1 MPDASPGFSLA
12 EIAQR
17 LGGEVVGDGAV
28 RIREIATLAQAGPE
42 ALSFLTNPKYRAQLA
57 TTKAAAVIVGP
68 RDRDATGLPRIVV
81 ANPYAYLARALALF
95 NPPPALAPGIH
106 SSAVVED
113 GAQVDAS
120 AAIGPLTHVARG
132 ARIGARC
139 RIGAGCHVGEGVVL
153 GEDCVLHAGV
163 TIYHGCIL
171 GRRVIVHAGA
181 VIGADGFGFA
191 PEDGHWVKIPQ
202 IGRVVIGDDVEI
214 GANTTIDRGALD
226 DTVIE
231 EGVKLDNLIQIAHNV
246 RIGAHTVMAACV
258 GVAGSTTIGRH
269 CMVGGAAGIIG
280 HLTIADNVT
289 IAVGSFV
296 TKSITEP
303 GSTYTGVWS
312 AQPHR
317 EWMRMQARLRQVE
330 EMAQRIRALEQRIQE
345 LERKQP

>member
-1 MPDASPGFSLA
+1 MPDASAGLSLA
-12 EIAQR
+12 EIARR
-17 LGGEVVGDGAV
+17 LGGEVVGDGSV
-28 RIREIATLAQAGPE
+28 RIREIATLAQAGPGT
-42 ALSFLTNPKYRAQLA
+42 LSFLTNPKYRAQLA
-57 TTKAAAVIVGP
+57 TTKAAAVILGP
-68 RDRDATGLPRIVV
+68 RDRDTTTLPRIVV
-81 ANPYAYLARALALF
+81 DNPYAYLARALALLH
-95 NPPPALAPGIH
+95 PPPALVPGVH
-106 SSAVVED
+106 PSAVVD
-113 GAQVDAS
+113 PGAQVDAT
-120 AAIGPLTHVARG
+120 AAIGPLVHVAAG

-139 RIGAGCHVGEGVVL
+139 RIGAGCHVGEEAVL
-153 GEDCVLHAGV
+153 GEDCLLYPGV
-163 TIYHGCIL
+163 TIYHRCVL

-191 PEDGHWVKIPQ
+191 PEGERWLKIPQ

-289 IAVGSFV
+289 ISVGSFV

-317 EWMRMQARLRQVE
+317 EWMHMQARLRQVE
-330 EMAQRIRALEQRIQE
+330 EMASRIRALEQRIQE
-345 LERKQP
+345 LERKEP